1 MSYLGIDIGSLSCD
15 VVLIDDNEII
25 LASAVV
31 PTGCCAGLS
40 APISPLS
47 TSTACACTASPV
59 REVSEKRDT
68 DAMLGSASPRKPM
81 LRTDSRSSSEA
92 ILLVA

>member
-31 PTGCCAGLS
+31 PTGARNQE
-40 APISPLS
+40 AIKR
-47 TSTACACTASPV
+47 AR
-59 REVSEKRDT
+59 REVLERSGMDE
-68 DAMLGSASPRKPM
+68 ASIRGTVSTGYA
-81 LRTDSRSSSEA
+81 R
-92 ILLVA
+92 